1 MVDHERQRRRLVA
14 ARRPGANVAR
24 PLTDFP
30 VGRCEV
36 HVPREHANGE
46 RFWTWCS
53 VVGVKEGRLLV
64 DVPEPFGNVVTPMT
78 IAFLEKHRE
87 MSDRDFVRSA
97 TVEADSC
104 DERKPSLLPPPASK
118 KPRVAPKASQPQPV
132 AAPVPRVVL
141 KLQEPAADSTSAA
154 SSVQQL
160 LLAAKLA
167 EKEQPSGDGLAQQQR
182 QRQLTTAVKKPTTP
196 PSLWPSG
203 GDWRPS
209 TKNWGTRSAGA
220 YGCGKCRWR
229 PAGCRGCIAAAAS
242 YRPPPPPP
250 LAPGVVSIP
259 RGGVDEDC
267 DRGAGES
274 HGGDRHAGLRE
285 LMRSVTVTSHGVV
298 DACGSGVVALRHIEQ
313 GAVLLDP
320 SVVFVN
326 RPSEYAQAHL
336 PQFHALEF
344 GTAGYFRLREPA
356 YGHCSLTY
364 FVNEAGHEGM
374 DNLPTGRTRDECVPN
389 VRYRV
394 VRPRG
399 GGIALGLECLTDIAP
414 GTELLCRY
422 NQKLT

>member
-1 MVDHERQRRRLVA
+1 MVDHERQRRRLAA

-167 EKEQPSGDGLAQQQR
+167 EKERPSGDGLAQQQR

-196 PSLWPSG
+196 PSLWPSEAIEAQYEELG
-203 GDWRPS
+203 HAKCWRVRLRQVS
-209 TKNWGTRSAGA
+209 LAT
-220 YGCGKCRWR
+220 CRLPR
-229 PAGCRGCIAAAAS
+229 VHRRRRQLSPAAAA
-242 YRPPPPPP
+242 
-250 LAPGVVSIP
+250 A
-259 RGGVDEDC
+259 
-267 DRGAGES
+267 AGTGRCIDPE
-274 HGGDRHAGLRE
+274 RRRRRRLRSRCRRVARR
-285 LMRSVTVTSHGVV
+285 RSTCWP
-298 DACGSGVVALRHIEQ
+298 ARAYALGHRHI
-313 GAVLLDP
+313 AWR
-320 SVVFVN
+320 S
-326 RPSEYAQAHL
+326 RC
-336 PQFHALEF
+336 
-344 GTAGYFRLREPA
+344 LRKRSGCPA
-356 YGHCSLTY
+356 PHR
-364 FVNEAGHEGM
+364 
-374 DNLPTGRTRDECVPN
+374 TGCRA
-389 VRYRV
+389 
-394 VRPRG
+394 PRS
-399 GGIALGLECLTDIAP
+399 
-414 GTELLCRY
+414 
-422 NQKLT
+422 